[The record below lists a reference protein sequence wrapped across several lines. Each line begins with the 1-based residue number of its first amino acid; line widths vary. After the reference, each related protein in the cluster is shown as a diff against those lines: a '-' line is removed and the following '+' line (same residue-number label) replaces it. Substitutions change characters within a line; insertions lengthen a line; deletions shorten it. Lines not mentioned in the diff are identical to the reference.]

1 MKKYS
6 IKVSLCAA
14 AVALCACS
22 KSGDIKNPGPGADD
36 VRIVNL
42 TAVSPQ
48 TRTHFGDKDG
58 NAYPVMWDAD
68 DQIRVS
74 INSQDTGSGNKYKDS
89 HETVVAEGGKTAS
102 FSVKLLNTKAPD
114 RYVYYAY
121 TPIDHAYEKTGSS
134 HDGGFYGNPDDR
146 VRLWIPT
153 VQTPTATT
161 VDRFAQVLFG
171 ESADCGSYDV
181 NPTLRF
187 RHFTAYGKLSLT
199 NLALDAG
206 DAVKTVTLTASANNL
221 TGGYVHNPVTG
232 ETIDES
238 STHSRELQ
246 IVTSAAEGL
255 WFGCFAGVD
264 GTNDLSNTSLTVK
277 VVTENLVTFTR
288 VVNLTGKALKF
299 EAGKVAAFSVDMAS
313 ADKVTPVE
321 DKKLEAYVDFGTIK
335 ANSTSWND
343 YTSYSVGNKEGLK
356 DASGNAAG
364 ISLEVSAAF
373 SGPYTDATGAN
384 GKPTI
389 TSNGI
394 DWPLSVWRDALVISG
409 TKNEGN
415 VGPATVKLS
424 GLDKDKTYKIVL
436 LSVRYN
442 GSISARKTEFT
453 VVGAETSKT
462 TSINSG
468 IKTGSESGIYQS
480 WNVIPFDNFTAVY
493 TGIVPDAEGCISIE
507 VVGIDTKMAAEGHLN
522 GMYIAEE

>member
-22 KSGDIKNPGPGADD
+22 NSDDIKNPGPGADD

-102 FSVKLLNTKAPD
+102 FSVKLLNTTKPE

-121 TPIDHAYEKTGSS
+121 TPIDHAYEEDNSVHS
-134 HDGGFYGNPDDR
+134 GGFYDNSDDR

-264 GTNDLSNTSLTVK
+264 GTNDLSDTSLTVK

-313 ADKVTPVE
+313 AERIEKF
-321 DKKLEAYVDFGTIK
+321 EAYVDFGEKISGTP
-335 ANSTSWND
+335 WYD
-343 YTSYSVGNKEGLK
+343 YTAPNTQLKLNDADDFETAVLLEASANFSAWGGATAEPNK
-356 DASGNAAG
+356 
-364 ISLEVSAAF
+364 
-373 SGPYTDATGAN
+373 
-384 GKPTI
+384 TI
-389 TSNGI
+389 VSNGI
-394 DWPLSVWRDALVISG
+394 EWPLSVWRDALVISG

-424 GLDKDKTYKIVL
+424 GLDKDKTYKVVL

-442 GSISARKTEFT
+442 GSTNARETQFT
-453 VVGAETSKT
+453 VVGAKASGT
-462 TSINSG
+462 TKIKSG
-468 IKTGSESGIYQS
+468 IKIGSDGYQS
-480 WNVIPFDNFTAVY
+480 WDVIPFDNFTAVY
-493 TGIVPDAEGCISIE
+493 TGIVPDADGCISVE
-507 VVGIDTKMAAEGHLN
+507 VVGIDTTKAVDGLLN
-522 GMYIAEE
+522 AMYIAEE

>member
-6 IKVSLCAA
+6 IKVLLCAA

-121 TPIDHAYEKTGSS
+121 TPIDHAYEEDNSVHS
-134 HDGGFYGNPDDR
+134 GGFYGNPDDR

-264 GTNDLSNTSLTVK
+264 GTNDLSDTSLTVK

-288 VVNLTGKALKF
+288 VVDLTGKALKF

-321 DKKLEAYVDFGTIK
+321 DKKLEAYVDFGGK
-335 ANSTSWND
+335 TSGTPWYD
-343 YTSYSVGNKEGLK
+343 YTAPNTQLKLNDADDFETAVLLEASANFSAWGGATAEPNK
-356 DASGNAAG
+356 
-364 ISLEVSAAF
+364 
-373 SGPYTDATGAN
+373 
-384 GKPTI
+384 TI
-389 TSNGI
+389 VSNGI
-394 DWPLSVWRDALVISG
+394 EWPLSVWRDALMISG

-424 GLDKDKTYKIVL
+424 GLDKDKTYKVVL

-442 GSISARKTEFT
+442 GSTNARETQFT
-453 VVGAETSKT
+453 VVGAKASGT
-462 TSINSG
+462 TKIKSG
-468 IKTGSESGIYQS
+468 IKIGSDGYQS
-480 WNVIPFDNFTAVY
+480 WDVIPFDNFTAVY

>member
-121 TPIDHAYEKTGSS
+121 TPIDHAYEEDNSVHS
-134 HDGGFYGNPDDR
+134 GGFYANPGDL

-171 ESADCGSYDV
+171 ESADCGSYEV

-246 IVTSAAEGL
+246 IVTSATEGL

-288 VVNLTGKALKF
+288 EVDLTGKALKF

-313 ADKVTPVE
+313 AERIEKF
-321 DKKLEAYVDFGTIK
+321 EAYVDFGTIK

-343 YTSYSVGNKEGLK
+343 YTSYSVGNKEDLK